1 MRDVRRRI
9 LRRPAVEAITGLS
22 RSTIYQ
28 NMQAGE
34 FPKPIR
40 LGAKA
45 VGWVESEIVDWI
57 EARIDERSNV

>member
-1 MRDVRRRI
+1 MTHKI
-9 LRRPAVEAITGLS
+9 LRRPAVESMTGLS

-28 NMQAGE
+28 NMQIGM

-45 VGWVESEIVDWI
+45 VGWLESEVNDWI
-57 EARIDERSNV
+57 EARTTDRNATTAE